1 MACHRAEQAEV
12 EGLVGRTRVTMRK
25 GSGGSNRLVR
35 YFLIKL
41 PVFSLACSL
50 EEGGTVHLLL
60 DSGSGDIAKSK
71 NGSPLPEREAGSFFW
86 DVLRDASLCS
96 H

>member
-1 MACHRAEQAEV
+1 
-12 EGLVGRTRVTMRK
+12 MRK
-25 GSGGSNRLVR
+25 GGGGSTRLVR

-41 PVFSLACSL
+41 PVFSLASSL

-71 NGSPLPEREAGSFFW
+71 NGSPLPEREAGSLFGMFSGTHRYVAIEIERTDRW
-86 DVLRDASLCS
+86 IAKV
-96 H
+96 

>member
-1 MACHRAEQAEV
+1 
-12 EGLVGRTRVTMRK
+12 MRN

-41 PVFSLACSL
+41 PVFSLAFLL
-50 EEGGTVHLLL
+50 EEGATVHLLL

-71 NGSPLPEREAGSFFW
+71 NGSPPRKGSGLFF
-86 DVLRDASLCS
+86 LECS
-96 H
+96 QGRIAM

>member
-1 MACHRAEQAEV
+1 
-12 EGLVGRTRVTMRK
+12 MRK

-86 DVLRDASLCS
+86 DVLGDASLCEPLRLKEWTGGYQTYKNIAGR
-96 H
+96 